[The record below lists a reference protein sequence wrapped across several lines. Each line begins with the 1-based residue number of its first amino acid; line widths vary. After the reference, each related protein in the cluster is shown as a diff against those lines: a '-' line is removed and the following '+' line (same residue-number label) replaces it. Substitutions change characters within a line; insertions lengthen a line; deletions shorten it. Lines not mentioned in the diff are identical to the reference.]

1 MIDFLEEK
9 KLFQKNVF
17 FVFSMK
23 KIVFFVFSKKLVD
36 FIEFFF
42 YRKLK
47 ITEND
52 TFYYGSLT
60 CFINMCKNTKK
71 LEQREYYITSLASVK
86 RWDAL
91 FVSEEVLWIRFCFNL
106 HQSVEIVF
114 EVLCS
119 PDLSLFEACL

>member
-52 TFYYGSLT
+52 TF
-60 CFINMCKNTKK
+60 IM
-71 LEQREYYITSLASVK
+71 V
-86 RWDAL
+86 
-91 FVSEEVLWIRFCFNL
+91 V
-106 HQSVEIVF
+106 
-114 EVLCS
+114 
-119 PDLSLFEACL
+119 